1 MAVIYTLRMDTYDLL
16 EGRKMEYLP
25 FYALFL
31 FWFVATVASVPSAP
45 SDEKKMGE
53 LKEGRFGIT
62 KIGKTDYRKAA

>member
-1 MAVIYTLRMDTYDLL
+1 
-16 EGRKMEYLP
+16 MEYLP